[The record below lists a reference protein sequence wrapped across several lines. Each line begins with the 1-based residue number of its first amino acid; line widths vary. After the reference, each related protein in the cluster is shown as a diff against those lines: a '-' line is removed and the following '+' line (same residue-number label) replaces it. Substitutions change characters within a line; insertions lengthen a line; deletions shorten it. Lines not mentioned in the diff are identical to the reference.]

1 MIGIGIDLLKME
13 RMEGVDEESQEA
25 FRKNVFTATEREK
38 AEASANTL
46 AYYSKTF
53 AAKEAV
59 FKCFGIGWESGVKLS
74 EIEVYE
80 GEFGQPLVQLSGR
93 FAEIAA
99 ERDVTDVLV
108 SVSYDGDYAVAV
120 AALRGK

>member
-1 MIGIGIDLLKME
+1 MIGIGIDFLKMT
-13 RMEGVDEESQEA
+13 RMECVEKESQEA
-25 FRKNVFTATEREK
+25 FRENVFTAEEREK
-38 AEASANTL
+38 AEAAANTL